1 MLTKIL
7 SWRTDSKT
15 TILNNRRKVRLMWSS
30 QEKIKMA
37 AMYILCIIRKAVQF
51 CMVRR
56 SAFFISARLILKKH
70 YTYKI
75 TSRILQGAPSPT
87 TPIPFYFWDIFFWN
101 WNLEK
106 WIPQE
111 LPHCFKNRKIYH
123 SSKYNPTDWYFEGWC
138 GYIFLGID
146 KIWVEISPPTS
157 LLKSLLRTCLI
168 LLFYN
173 LPWQHRRFEAPE
185 QRPDTY
191 PPGQDRWS
199 YWQAPPVLRHGAS
212 LPVKKES

>member
-1 MLTKIL
+1 MHGEK
-7 SWRTDSKT
+7 KCFFHF
-15 TILNNRRKVRLMWSS
+15 S
-30 QEKIKMA
+30 QIDIKETL
-37 AMYILCIIRKAVQF
+37 YLQNHIKN
-51 CMVRR
+51 
-56 SAFFISARLILKKH
+56 
-70 YTYKI
+70 
-75 TSRILQGAPSPT
+75 TSRRPLPHH
-87 TPIPFYFWDIFFWN
+87 PIPFYFWDIFFWN

-111 LPHCFKNRKIYH
+111 LPPLKIYH

-191 PPGQDRWS
+191 PPGQDRLS
-199 YWQAPPVLRHGAS
+199 YWQVPPVLRHGAS

>member
-37 AMYILCIIRKAVQF
+37 TMYILCIIRKAIQF

-75 TSRILQGAPSPT
+75 TSGILQGAPSPT

-101 WNLEK
+101 

-138 GYIFLGID
+138 GYIFLGIY

-199 YWQAPPVLRHGAS
+199 YWQVPPVLRHGAS